1 MISVIIPLYNKE
13 KQVAHTLESV
23 LSQTFQRF
31 EIVVVNDGS
40 TDNSVAEVEKIGD
53 SRIRLIHQKNGGVS
67 AARNR
72 GIEDSKYE
80 LLAFW
85 MPMMNGN
92 RSIWKHN
99 IICLRNIPCVVYMLV
114 TMSLEMLKAEYLQ
127 QLSENFHLWNKKVY

>member
-80 LLAFW
+80 LLAFLDADDE
-85 MPMMNGN
+85 
-92 RSIWKHN
+92 WK
-99 IICLRNIPCVVYMLV
+99 P
-114 TMSLEMLKAEYLQ
+114 EYLEAQ
-127 QLSENFHLWNKKVY
+127 YNLFEKYPM